1 VKLPDSDAHLEA
13 TYDLVNRQSTEAKRL
28 EVARA
33 AKLAAEHRAAQ
44 LAKTMKAAQPPG
56 RNKNQC

>member
-1 VKLPDSDAHLEA
+1 MKLPDSDTMVEQV
-13 TYDLVNRQSTEAKRL
+13 YDLVNRQSSEARRL

-44 LAKTMKAAQPPG
+44 LAKAMKKETT
-56 RNKNQC
+56 RD